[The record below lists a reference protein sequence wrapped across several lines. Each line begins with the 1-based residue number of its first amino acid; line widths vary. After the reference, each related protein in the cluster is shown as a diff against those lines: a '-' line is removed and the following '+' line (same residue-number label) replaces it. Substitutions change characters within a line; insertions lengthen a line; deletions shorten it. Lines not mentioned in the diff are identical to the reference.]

1 MTAHALHRSPSAAAD
16 WRRRYEVVGELGSGG
31 FADVYEAFDHELER
45 PVALKVIDERRGVP
59 SRVAREVEA
68 AASLSHIGIVRL
80 YDVFLDDERSILV
93 YELVEGDS
101 IEDLVGVLDDADS
114 LEVTAQVLEAL
125 AHAHAQG
132 VVHRDI
138 KPANVMLSS
147 DGMVKVMDFGIARL
161 TGADTLTAEGDMIGT
176 IAYMSPE
183 QAAGR
188 RVGPASDVYSTAVML
203 YELLTG
209 EHPSP
214 GRTPGERLGHI
225 AAGRTI
231 PLAEVRPELPPGLL
245 QMMDAALSPA
255 PADRPAASDLA
266 VALRRV
272 AASGELP
279 RRRPV
284 AVGDLSRMQGLAER
298 IAGAG
303 LAGASTWFLLGLL
316 HAYPGTWRLPLVA
329 LVLAVW
335 TVVPPA
341 GLAVFLGVLAF
352 PLFDVSVWVGVVYLP
367 AALVA
372 LLLGRGRPVSVVWPA
387 LALLLMP
394 LYAALLAP
402 AVAGVL
408 GRVRG
413 PLTAAWAGAATA
425 AWLTLTGD
433 GGTMFTFFRPA
444 GTRAAD
450 IAAADGLLGTLGGIA
465 AVLASPEALLQAG
478 VWAVLAA
485 ALPLAVEAPTLGRR
499 LWLWGATMAGLTLAC
514 AFLPTLVPGSSIAVT
529 GLLLNVSVVAVV
541 TLAVTLPGLPA
552 AAPHGH
558 PSAVG
563 GGDTHGVQEA

>member
-1 MTAHALHRSPSAAAD
+1 MAAHATHRAPPAAAD

-31 FADVYEAFDHELER
+31 FATVYEAFDHELER
-45 PVALKVIDERRGVP
+45 PVALKVVDERRGVP

-68 AASLSHIGIVRL
+68 AASLSHPGIVRL
-80 YDVFLDDERSILV
+80 YDVVLDQERSVLV
-93 YELVEGDS
+93 CELVEGES
-101 IEDLVGVLDDADS
+101 IDDLVGALDDADS

-138 KPANVMLSS
+138 KPANVMLSR

-161 TGADTLTAEGDMIGT
+161 TGADTVTAEGDMIGT

-188 RVGPASDVYSTAVML
+188 RVGPASDVYSAAVLL
-203 YELLTG
+203 YELLAG
-209 EHPSP
+209 GHPSP
-214 GRTPGERLGHI
+214 GRTPGERLSHI
-225 AAGRTI
+225 AAGRVV
-231 PLAEVRPELPPGLL
+231 PLVERRPDLPSSLL
-245 QMMDAALSPA
+245 AAMDAALSPR

-266 VALRRV
+266 VTLRRV

-284 AVGDLSRMQGLAER
+284 AIADLTRVQGLAER
-298 IAGAG
+298 IVGAG

-316 HAYPGTWRLPLVA
+316 PAYPDSWRLPLVA
-329 LVLAVW
+329 FVLAAW
-335 TVVPPA
+335 AVVPPA

-352 PLFDVSVWVGVVYLP
+352 PLFDVSIWVGVIYLP
-367 AALVA
+367 AALLT

-394 LYAALLAP
+394 LYGALLVP
-402 AVAGVL
+402 AAAGVL

-450 IAAADGLLGTLGGIA
+450 IASADGLLATLGGIA
-465 AVLASPEALLQAG
+465 AVLFSPEALLQAG
-478 VWAVLAA
+478 VWAVFAA
-485 ALPLAVEAPTLGRR
+485 ALPLAVEAPALGRR
-499 LWLWGATMAGLTLAC
+499 LWLWGATLAGLAAAC
-514 AFLPTLVPGSSIAVT
+514 AFLPALVPGTSVSAT
-529 GLLLNVSVVAVV
+529 ALLANVGVAAVV
-541 TLAVTLPGLPA
+541 TLGVTLPGLPV
-552 AAPHGH
+552 AAPHRH